1 MMKRSFLYGMLV
13 PLLLMLAQSGVAQ
26 INYMAD
32 MATKKKKPIRWGVM
46 AGLNVA
52 DFSLQGTKFE
62 LENKPGWQVGMMAS
76 IALGKR
82 WTLDPQFLYVRHKL
96 DLKQP
101 ASPQTGDLT
110 SSSIDV
116 PIGVGYKLFGP
127 LRLFAGPVFTLM
139 NETDGDFRGIE
150 LDSSGLRT
158 TLSYM
163 VGAEV
168 RLFNRL
174 RVDVRY
180 NGSFKKKDDVM
191 LFDGEGGAG
200 KARTQLFS
208 LNVGYYF

>member
-13 PLLLMLAQSGVAQ
+13 PLLLLLAQSGVAQ

-52 DFSLQGTKFE
+52 DFSLQGTNFE

-96 DLKQP
+96 DLQQP

-180 NGSFKKKDDVM
+180 NGAFKKKDDVM

>member
-1 MMKRSFLYGMLV
+1 MKRSFLYGMLV
-13 PLLLMLAQSGVAQ
+13 PLLLLLAQSGVAQ

-32 MATKKKKPIRWGVM
+32 MATKKKPIRWGVM

-101 ASPQTGDLT
+101 AYPQTGDLT

-180 NGSFKKKDDVM
+180 NGAFKQKDDVM
-191 LFDGEGGAG
+191 LFDGEGGFG